1 MLFTKAL
8 KKRKNMLLIK
18 LSTTKNE
25 ENATTYSIHLIK
37 KNIKYTQF
45 NQFFIY
51 CTHNKNERKRIYV
64 WSWNMKFP
72 EYEADSFLARYCHNC
87 TFLQGVSFK
96 QHEQFRTSLSCV
108 QYSDSEPA
116 AKIYF
121 LVKFATIEFLI
132 KLSYINFWQTFFHN
146 FDIKQ

>member
-25 ENATTYSIHLIK
+25 ENARTYSIHLIK

-96 QHEQFRTSLSCV
+96 QHEQFQTILSWV
-108 QYSDSEPA
+108 QFSEPA
-116 AKIYF
+116 AKICF
-121 LVKFATIEFLI
+121 LVKFTTIEFLI
-132 KLSYINFWQTFFHN
+132 KLSNTKFWQMFFHN
-146 FDIKQ
+146 FAIKQ